1 MSEGENTRKEL
12 KITSNINDMNDST
25 TPFFDTLAKMN
36 KGDDKPKESN
46 IGLDLLVN
54 SEKVKSKSSS
64 RSVSPDIK
72 ITRSIDD
79 NSHVYDRI
87 QEENINLADKYDAP
101 KSINL
106 VTNDVTNDDIAD
118 KLSVRSYSVN
128 ASHSSNSR
136 RKRNIHKF
144 DLNSKSGPNLVSDE
158 DKDKVSEDIIS
169 NLGNEPNNQENI
181 YIPKPDRI
189 EEPIKSYSEIKKEK
203 EELLYKFEKLRRLGI
218 KLPKSF
224 NMTSDLEEMKVE
236 YLKLKK
242 AKEVENGIKFSR
254 KMLIACTTG
263 IEFLNGKFDPFDVKL
278 DGWSES
284 IHENINE
291 YDEVFEE
298 LYEKYKTDTKM
309 APELKLLLM
318 VGGSGFMFHLTNTMF
333 KSSSMPGIGDIMK
346 KNPDLMKQ
354 FASAAMNTM
363 NDGDSNSDDY
373 DAVDTPRNNGSNN
386 GEREMRGP
394 AGVEDILNE
403 LDINGYSDDNSDN
416 RKSMNISL

>member
-1 MSEGENTRKEL
+1 
-12 KITSNINDMNDST
+12 
-25 TPFFDTLAKMN
+25 
-36 KGDDKPKESN
+36 
-46 IGLDLLVN
+46 
-54 SEKVKSKSSS
+54 
-64 RSVSPDIK
+64 
-72 ITRSIDD
+72 
-79 NSHVYDRI
+79 
-87 QEENINLADKYDAP
+87 
-101 KSINL
+101 
-106 VTNDVTNDDIAD
+106 
-118 KLSVRSYSVN
+118 
-128 ASHSSNSR
+128 
-136 RKRNIHKF
+136 
-144 DLNSKSGPNLVSDE
+144 
-158 DKDKVSEDIIS
+158 
-169 NLGNEPNNQENI
+169 
-181 YIPKPDRI
+181 
-189 EEPIKSYSEIKKEK
+189 
-203 EELLYKFEKLRRLGI
+203 
-218 KLPKSF
+218 
-224 NMTSDLEEMKVE
+224 MTSDLEEMKVE

-309 APELKLLLM
+309 APELKLLFM